1 MQNRIDVELSL
12 SYLSLLVLGTFLI
25 TSFSLEVKG
34 FSPSRIHLLMLL
46 SFVLICLPNNI
57 NAFLS
62 GKLNITYLIIIILF
76 FFLTL
81 FNVLRSSNP
90 DILSVSISRYGIV
103 LWFYIGISSAVSLMT
118 IQKRGIKKINTFCFY
133 SLSLLL
139 IYFSLTSIPYVDFF
153 MKLNYQ
159 FIATQIS
166 LISILLTFFLILS
179 ISTSNYLKIIIFI
192 TSTSSSSY
200 VSLLAGSNAIL
211 AIWFTILIIFFIF
224 FFQVRQYSNRTEKQN
239 LLLRYIFFLLIFL
252 FLVYFFLPYITQGT
266 RLETINQ
273 SIFLVSSVE
282 SRLSFVPNFLDH
294 FSVNPIF
301 GNWDSEILSGSESGE
316 YIHSILL
323 SLLTHTGIVGFL
335 LISTCML
342 GQIFSNSKA
351 SNLFI
356 IMNSTYLISF
366 FLLGS
371 LIAFM
376 TWQVFWFV
384 LGLNIYNQ
392 MRKA

>member
-282 SRLSFVPNFLDH
+282 SRLSFIPNFLDH

>member
-224 FFQVRQYSNRTEKQN
+224 FFQVRKYSNRTEKQN

-282 SRLSFVPNFLDH
+282 SRLSFIPNFLDH